1 MSDTAVT
8 QSAPLL
14 ENEHVKE
21 LLAILK
27 ENSVSSKDLLDVIGY
42 VGAMERQLDT
52 AVGELSAMRREL
64 ADLREAQD
72 HPVKTSLQKA
82 IQALENKIA
91 ETRERLEEL
100 KSSIIEGCKNA
111 VAAFKEKGIAALSG
125 LASFFHIRQGL
136 EMVQESMD
144 RNICYD
150 EQSMKKIAA
159 VSTEYHEIGKH
170 VKNMGRAIQGKESI
184 QEAKPMG
191 RMAKLIQAP
200 YKLDQACSAAI
211 KWQAASALNSLGK
224 LEQRAVRHR
233 ETQKEAGRSE
243 KKPSVLKNL
252 QAFKEQAAQT
262 AQTAPAP
269 QRKKAEVSL

>member
-1 MSDTAVT
+1 MNDTTT

-27 ENSVSSKDLLDVIGY
+27 ENSVSSKDFLDVIGY
-42 VGAMERQLDT
+42 VGAMERQLDA
-52 AVGELSAMRREL
+52 AVGELSAMLREL
-64 ADLREAQD
+64 ADMREAQN
-72 HPVKTSLQKA
+72 HPVRTSLQKA

-91 ETRERLEEL
+91 ETRERLEAV
-100 KSSIIEGCKNA
+100 KAGIIEGCKNA
-111 VAAFKEKGIAALSG
+111 VAAFKEKGAAVLEG

-136 EMVQESMD
+136 EKVQESMD
-144 RNICYD
+144 RNIRYD

-159 VSTEYHEIGKH
+159 VSAEYHEIGKH
-170 VKNMGRAIQGKESI
+170 VKNMGRAVQGKEAV

-191 RMAKLIQAP
+191 KLAKLMQAP
-200 YKLDQACSAAI
+200 YRLDQACSVAI
-211 KWQAASALNSLGK
+211 KRQAASTLDSLGK
-224 LEQRAVRHR
+224 LEQRTDRHR
-233 ETQKEAGRSE
+233 ETLKEAGKNE

-252 QAFKEQAAQT
+252 QALKEQT
-262 AQTAPAP
+262 AQTAKNAPAP